1 MDESPVLAVEPDDG
15 EAREAAFQAFIW
27 DNLRRNY
34 IGNFVHGMLGMTGF
48 RLINAPTFMPAYLH
62 LISGSNTIVGL
73 GLALQQ
79 VGGIISP
86 LVAGAKIEHRLKIMP
101 AAIVLGSLGRLAIL
115 GMALSGWFLK
125 DRAQVITLLL
135 FLFLFGVFMGAQR
148 VAFTLLM
155 SKVIPINLRGRL
167 QAWRNAIGGLIAA
180 ILAYV
185 SGKYLIEANVL
196 GNGYSTTF
204 ILAFL
209 LTSAGLWFLQFQIR
223 EPTPPT
229 IREPARMRDRM
240 RDIPGLIAADPAYRW
255 FLVVQMLATS
265 ARIAT
270 PFYIL
275 HVGATMHLDGATLGL
290 LSLAFLGAD
299 TVSNIVWGYLG
310 DRSGFRLVLLA
321 SIAGWIAATVLLM
334 SLHAPAVIFLAFCVL
349 GAAQAGY
356 GMASQTMILE
366 FGHRDD
372 LPMRIGISATAE
384 GVTAT
389 IGPLLGGAV
398 ADLLGYS
405 AVFGASLTLL
415 AGALV
420 TLLMAVGDRGT
431 GVRERGRFDFR
442 FFDLAHCFARPR
454 AYLLH
459 QGAVF

>member
-1 MDESPVLAVEPDDG
+1 MDESTSLAVEPKDSPDASG
-15 EAREAAFQAFIW
+15 DAAAREEAFQTFIW

-79 VGGIISP
+79 VGSIISP
-86 LVAGAKIEHRLKIMP
+86 LVAGAKMEHRLKIMP

-125 DRAQVITLLL
+125 DRAQVVTLLL

-155 SKVIPINLRGRL
+155 SKVIPIGLRGRL

-180 ILAYV
+180 VLAYV
-185 SGKYLIEANVL
+185 SGKYLIETNVL

-223 EPTPPT
+223 EPIPPT
-229 IREPARMRDRM
+229 IREPVRMRDRM

-299 TVSNIVWGYLG
+299 TVSNIAWGYLG
-310 DRSGFRLVLLA
+310 DRSGFHVVLLLA
-321 SIAGWIAATVLLM
+321 IAGWIAATIALM
-334 SLHAPAVIFLAFCVL
+334 TLSTPPAVFLAFCGL
-349 GAAQAGY
+349 GAASAGY

-389 IGPLLGGAV
+389 IGPLVGGAI

-405 AVFGASLTLL
+405 VVFGASLGLL
-415 AGALV
+415 AAALL
-420 TLLMAVGDRGT
+420 TLVVAVRD
-431 GVRERGRFDFR
+431 
-442 FFDLAHCFARPR
+442 PR
-454 AYLLH
+454 RKRA
-459 QGAVF
+459 

>member
-1 MDESPVLAVEPDDG
+1 MTRDTEEPAGATDATEDHA
-15 EAREAAFQAFIW
+15 AREAAYETFVW

-48 RLINAPTFMPAYLH
+48 RLVNAPTFLPAYLH

-79 VGGIISP
+79 MGSIVSP
-86 LVAGAKIEHRLKIMP
+86 IVAGAKIEHLRRIMP
-101 AAIVLGSLGRLAIL
+101 TAVVLGSLGRLAIL
-115 GMALSGWFLK
+115 GMALAGWFLK
-125 DRAQVITLLL
+125 DRALVVTLLM
-135 FLFLFGVFMGAQR
+135 FVFLFGVFMGAQR
-148 VAFTLLM
+148 VAFSLLM
-155 SKVIPINLRGRL
+155 SKVIPISLRGRL

-185 SGKYLIEANVL
+185 SGKYLIGENVL

-204 ILAFL
+204 VLAFI
-209 LTSAGLWFLQFQIR
+209 LTSAGLWFLQFLIR
-223 EPTPPT
+223 EPEPPT
-229 IREPARMRDRM
+229 IREPVRLRDRM
-240 RDIPGLIAADPAYRW
+240 RDVPGLIAADPTYRW
-255 FLVVQMLATS
+255 FLIVQMLATA

-275 HVGATMHLDGATLGL
+275 HVATTMHLDGATLGL

-299 TVSNIVWGYLG
+299 TVSNILWGYLG
-310 DRSGFRLVLLA
+310 DRSGFRLVLLL
-321 SIAGWIAATVLLM
+321 SIVGWIAATLLLM
-334 SLHAPAVIFLAFCVL
+334 TLDAPLAIFLAFFGL

-389 IGPLLGGAV
+389 LGPLLGGTM
-398 ADLLGYS
+398 ADLLGYN
-405 AVFGASLTLL
+405 AVFGASLALL
-415 AGALV
+415 AGALI
-420 TLLMAVGDRGT
+420 TLMLAVRD
-431 GVRERGRFDFR
+431 
-442 FFDLAHCFARPR
+442 PR
-454 AYLLH
+454 H
-459 QGAVF
+459 QRA

>member
-1 MDESPVLAVEPDDG
+1 MDESASLAVEPEDSTVASG
-15 EAREAAFQAFIW
+15 EAAAREEAFQTFIW

-86 LVAGAKIEHRLKIMP
+86 LVAGAKMEHRLKIMP

-115 GMALSGWFLK
+115 GMALAGWFLN
-125 DRAQVITLLL
+125 DRAQVVTLLL

-180 ILAYV
+180 VLAYV
-185 SGKYLIEANVL
+185 SGRYLIETNVL

-223 EPTPPT
+223 EPVPPT
-229 IREPARMRDRM
+229 IREHVPMRDRM

-310 DRSGFRLVLLA
+310 DRSGFHVVLLLA
-321 SIAGWIAATVLLM
+321 IAGWIAATIALM
-334 SLHAPAVIFLAFCVL
+334 TLNAPAAIFLAFCGL
-349 GAAQAGY
+349 GAASAGY

-389 IGPLLGGAV
+389 LGPLIGGTV
-398 ADLLGYS
+398 ADLLGYNV
-405 AVFGASLTLL
+405 VFGASLGLL
-415 AGALV
+415 AAALL
-420 TLLMAVGDRGT
+420 TLVVAVRD
-431 GVRERGRFDFR
+431 
-442 FFDLAHCFARPR
+442 PR
-454 AYLLH
+454 RKRA
-459 QGAVF
+459 

>member
-1 MDESPVLAVEPDDG
+1 MDESASLAVEPKDSPDASG
-15 EAREAAFQAFIW
+15 DAAAREEAFQTFIW

-79 VGGIISP
+79 VGSIISP
-86 LVAGAKIEHRLKIMP
+86 LVAGAKMEHRLKIMP

-125 DRAQVITLLL
+125 DRAQVVTLLL

-155 SKVIPINLRGRL
+155 SKVIPIGLRGRL

-180 ILAYV
+180 VLAYV
-185 SGKYLIEANVL
+185 SGKYLIETNVL

-223 EPTPPT
+223 EPIPPT
-229 IREPARMRDRM
+229 IREPVRMRDRM

-310 DRSGFRLVLLA
+310 DRSGFHVVLLLA
-321 SIAGWIAATVLLM
+321 IAGWIAATIALM
-334 SLHAPAVIFLAFCVL
+334 TLSTPAAVFLAFCGL
-349 GAAQAGY
+349 GAASAGY

-389 IGPLLGGAV
+389 IGPLVGGAI

-405 AVFGASLTLL
+405 VVFGASLGLL
-415 AGALV
+415 AAALL
-420 TLLMAVGDRGT
+420 TLVVAVRD
-431 GVRERGRFDFR
+431 
-442 FFDLAHCFARPR
+442 PR
-454 AYLLH
+454 RKR
-459 QGAVF
+459 V

>member
-1 MDESPVLAVEPDDG
+1 MDESASLAVEPEDSPDASG
-15 EAREAAFQAFIW
+15 DAAAREEAFQTFIW

-79 VGGIISP
+79 IGGIISP
-86 LVAGAKIEHRLKIMP
+86 LVAGAKMEHRLKIMP

-125 DRAQVITLLL
+125 DRAQVVTLLL

-155 SKVIPINLRGRL
+155 SKVIPIGLRGRL

-180 ILAYV
+180 VLAYV
-185 SGKYLIEANVL
+185 SGKYLIETNVL

-223 EPTPPT
+223 EPIPPT
-229 IREPARMRDRM
+229 IREPVRMRDRM

-310 DRSGFRLVLLA
+310 DRSGFHVVLLLA
-321 SIAGWIAATVLLM
+321 IAGWIAATIALM
-334 SLHAPAVIFLAFCVL
+334 TLSTPAAVFLAFCGL
-349 GAAQAGY
+349 GAAAAGY

-389 IGPLLGGAV
+389 IGPLVGGAI

-405 AVFGASLTLL
+405 VVFGASLGLL
-415 AGALV
+415 AAALL
-420 TLLMAVGDRGT
+420 TLVVAVRD
-431 GVRERGRFDFR
+431 
-442 FFDLAHCFARPR
+442 PR
-454 AYLLH
+454 RKRA
-459 QGAVF
+459 

>member
-1 MDESPVLAVEPDDG
+1 LTNETDDVATAALESVAPAAASADAA
-15 EAREAAFQAFIW
+15 AREDAFQTFIW

-79 VGGIISP
+79 VGSIISP
-86 LVAGAKIEHRLKIMP
+86 LVAGAKMEHRLKIMP

-125 DRAQVITLLL
+125 DRALVVTLLM

-180 ILAYV
+180 VLAYV

-204 ILAFL
+204 ILAFV
-209 LTSAGLWFLQFQIR
+209 LTSAGLWFLQYQIR
-223 EPTPPT
+223 EPVPPT

-240 RDIPGLIAADPAYRW
+240 KDIPGLIAADQAYRW

-275 HVGATMHLDGATLGL
+275 HVGDTMHLDGATLGL

-299 TVSNIVWGYLG
+299 TVSNIAWGYLG
-310 DRSGFRLVLLA
+310 DRSGFRIVLLL
-321 SIAGWIAATVLLM
+321 SIIGWIAATVLLM
-334 SLHAPAVIFLAFCVL
+334 TQGAPMAIFFAFFIL

-389 IGPLLGGAV
+389 LGPLIGGTV
-398 ADLLGYS
+398 ADLLGYN
-405 AVFGASLTLL
+405 AVFGASLGLL
-415 AGALV
+415 AAALL
-420 TLLMAVGDRGT
+420 TLVVAVRD
-431 GVRERGRFDFR
+431 
-442 FFDLAHCFARPR
+442 PR
-454 AYLLH
+454 RNRA
-459 QGAVF
+459 

>member
-1 MDESPVLAVEPDDG
+1 MTYETDDPASAALEPEKPAVASKDAA
-15 EAREAAFQAFIW
+15 AREEAFQTFIW

-79 VGGIISP
+79 VGSIISP
-86 LVAGAKIEHRLKIMP
+86 LVAGAKMEHRLKIMP

-115 GMALSGWFLK
+115 GMALAGWFLK
-125 DRAQVITLLL
+125 DRALVVTLLM

-180 ILAYV
+180 VLAYV

-204 ILAFL
+204 ILAFF

-240 RDIPGLIAADPAYRW
+240 RDIPALIAAHPAYRW

-275 HVGATMHLDGATLGL
+275 HVGQTMHLDGATLGL

-310 DRSGFRLVLLA
+310 DRSGFRVVLLLA
-321 SIAGWIAATVLLM
+321 IAGWIASTVLLM
-334 SLHAPAVIFLAFCVL
+334 TLNAPAAIFLAFCIL

-384 GVTAT
+384 GITAT
-389 IGPLLGGAV
+389 LGPLIGGAV

-405 AVFGASLTLL
+405 VVFGASLGLL
-415 AGALV
+415 AAALL
-420 TLLMAVGDRGT
+420 TLIIAVRDPR
-431 GVRERGRFDFR
+431 RER
-442 FFDLAHCFARPR
+442 A
-454 AYLLH
+454 
-459 QGAVF
+459 

>member
-1 MDESPVLAVEPDDG
+1 MSEPLDGDVQPVSTPDDLPT
-15 EAREAAFQAFIW
+15 REAAFHAFV
-27 DNLRRNY
+27 DANLKRNY

-79 VGGIISP
+79 VGGIVSP
-86 LVAGAKIEHRLKIMP
+86 LVAGAKMEHRPKIMP
-101 AAIVLGSLGRLAIL
+101 SAVVLGSLGRMAIL
-115 GMALSGWFLK
+115 GMALAGWFLSGN
-125 DRAQVITLLL
+125 AQVATLLL

-155 SKVIPINLRGRL
+155 SKVIPLRLRGRL
-167 QAWRNAIGGLIAA
+167 QAWRNAVGGLIAA
-180 ILAYV
+180 VLAYV
-185 SGKYLIEANVL
+185 SGKYLIETNVL

-204 ILAFL
+204 VLAFL
-209 LTSAGLWFLQFQIR
+209 LTSAGLWFLQQQIR
-223 EPTPPT
+223 EPAPPT

-240 RDIPGLIAADPAYRW
+240 KDIPGLIAADPAYRW

-275 HVGATMHLDGATLGL
+275 HVGVTMHLDGATLGL

-310 DRSGFRLVLLA
+310 DRSGFRVVLLL
-321 SIAGWIAATVLLM
+321 SIAGWIAATVALM
-334 SLHAPAVIFLAFCVL
+334 TLATPVAVFFSFFGL

-356 GMASQTMILE
+356 MMASQTMILE

-389 IGPLLGGAV
+389 LGPLIGGAV
-398 ADLLGYS
+398 ADLMGYGV
-405 AVFGASLTLL
+405 VFGASLGLL
-415 AGALV
+415 GAALLLLV
-420 TLLMAVGDRGT
+420 VAVHDPRK
-431 GVRERGRFDFR
+431 
-442 FFDLAHCFARPR
+442 ARP
-454 AYLLH
+454 
-459 QGAVF
+459 

>member
-1 MDESPVLAVEPDDG
+1 LTNETDDVATAALEPVVPAAASGDAA
-15 EAREAAFQAFIW
+15 AREDAFQTFIW

-62 LISGSNTIVGL
+62 LISGSNTVVGL

-79 VGGIISP
+79 VGSIISP
-86 LVAGAKIEHRLKIMP
+86 LVAGAKMEHRLKIMP

-125 DRAQVITLLL
+125 DQALVVTLLM

-180 ILAYV
+180 VLAYV

-204 ILAFL
+204 ILAFF
-209 LTSAGLWFLQFQIR
+209 LTSAGLWFLQYQIR
-223 EPTPPT
+223 EPVPPT

-270 PFYIL
+270 PFFIL

-290 LSLAFLGAD
+290 LSLAYLGAD
-299 TVSNIVWGYLG
+299 TVSNIAWGYLG
-310 DRSGFRLVLLA
+310 DRSGFRVVLLLA
-321 SIAGWIAATVLLM
+321 IGIWIAATVALM
-334 SLHAPAVIFLAFCVL
+334 TLSAPVAIFLAFFGL

-356 GMASQTMILE
+356 MMASNTMILE

-389 IGPLLGGAV
+389 LGPLIGGTV
-398 ADLLGYS
+398 ADLLGYNV
-405 AVFGASLTLL
+405 VFGASLGLL
-415 AGALV
+415 AAALL
-420 TLLMAVGDRGT
+420 TLVVAVRD
-431 GVRERGRFDFR
+431 
-442 FFDLAHCFARPR
+442 PR
-454 AYLLH
+454 RMRA
-459 QGAVF
+459 

>member
-1 MDESPVLAVEPDDG
+1 MTYETDDPASAALEPETPAVASKDAA
-15 EAREAAFQAFIW
+15 AREDAFQTFIW

-79 VGGIISP
+79 VGSIVSP
-86 LVAGAKIEHRLKIMP
+86 LVAGAKMEHRLKIMP

-125 DRAQVITLLL
+125 DRAQVVTLLM

-180 ILAYV
+180 VLAYV

-204 ILAFL
+204 ILAFF
-209 LTSAGLWFLQFQIR
+209 LTSAGLWFLQHQIR
-223 EPTPPT
+223 EPVPPT

-270 PFYIL
+270 PFFIL

-290 LSLAFLGAD
+290 LSLAYLGAD
-299 TVSNIVWGYLG
+299 TVSNIAWGYLG
-310 DRSGFRLVLLA
+310 DRSGFRIVLLLA
-321 SIAGWIAATVLLM
+321 IIGWIAATVLLM
-334 SLHAPAVIFLAFCVL
+334 TQGAPMAMFLAFFVL

-389 IGPLLGGAV
+389 LGPLIGGTV
-398 ADLLGYS
+398 ADLLGYNV
-405 AVFGASLTLL
+405 VFGASLGLL
-415 AGALV
+415 AAALL
-420 TLLMAVGDRGT
+420 TLVVA
-431 GVRERGRFDFR
+431 VRE
-442 FFDLAHCFARPR
+442 PR
-454 AYLLH
+454 RKRA
-459 QGAVF
+459 

>member
-1 MDESPVLAVEPDDG
+1 MDESASLAVEPEDSPDASG
-15 EAREAAFQAFIW
+15 DAAAREEAFQTFIW

-79 VGGIISP
+79 VGSIISP
-86 LVAGAKIEHRLKIMP
+86 LVAGAKMEHRLKIMP

-125 DRAQVITLLL
+125 DRAQVVTLLL

-155 SKVIPINLRGRL
+155 SKVIPIGLRGRL

-180 ILAYV
+180 VLAYV
-185 SGKYLIEANVL
+185 SGKYLIETNVL

-223 EPTPPT
+223 EPIPPT
-229 IREPARMRDRM
+229 IREPVQMRDRM

-310 DRSGFRLVLLA
+310 DRSGFHVVLLLA
-321 SIAGWIAATVLLM
+321 IAGWIAATVALM
-334 SLHAPAVIFLAFCVL
+334 TLDAPAAVFLAFCGL
-349 GAAQAGY
+349 GAASAGY

-389 IGPLLGGAV
+389 IGPLVGGTI

-405 AVFGASLTLL
+405 VVFGASLGLL
-415 AGALV
+415 AAALL
-420 TLLMAVGDRGT
+420 TLVVAVRD
-431 GVRERGRFDFR
+431 
-442 FFDLAHCFARPR
+442 PR
-454 AYLLH
+454 RKR
-459 QGAVF
+459 V

>member
-1 MDESPVLAVEPDDG
+1 MTNETDDPVAAALEPEVPTAVSEDMAVG
-15 EAREAAFQAFIW
+15 EAAFQTFIW

-79 VGGIISP
+79 VGSIISP
-86 LVAGAKIEHRLKIMP
+86 LVAGAKMEHRLKIMP

-125 DRAQVITLLL
+125 DRAQVVTLLM

-155 SKVIPINLRGRL
+155 SKVIPVSLRGRL

-180 ILAYV
+180 VLAYV

-204 ILAFL
+204 ILAFF
-209 LTSAGLWFLQFQIR
+209 LTSAGLWFLQYQIR
-223 EPTPPT
+223 EPVPPT

-270 PFYIL
+270 PFFIL

-290 LSLAFLGAD
+290 LSLAYLGAD
-299 TVSNIVWGYLG
+299 TVSNIAWGYLG
-310 DRSGFRLVLLA
+310 DRSGFRIVLLLA
-321 SIAGWIAATVLLM
+321 ITGWIAATVVLM
-334 SLHAPAVIFLAFCVL
+334 TLSAPVAIFLAFFGL

-356 GMASQTMILE
+356 MMASNTMILE

-389 IGPLLGGAV
+389 LGPLIGGTV
-398 ADLLGYS
+398 ADLLGYNV
-405 AVFGASLTLL
+405 VFGASLGLL
-415 AGALV
+415 AAALL
-420 TLLMAVGDRGT
+420 TLVVA
-431 GVRERGRFDFR
+431 VRE
-442 FFDLAHCFARPR
+442 PR
-454 AYLLH
+454 RKR
-459 QGAVF
+459 V

>member
-1 MDESPVLAVEPDDG
+1 MDESASLAVEPEDSPDASG
-15 EAREAAFQAFIW
+15 DAAAREEAFQTFIW

-79 VGGIISP
+79 IGGIISP
-86 LVAGAKIEHRLKIMP
+86 LVAGAKMEHRLKIMP

-125 DRAQVITLLL
+125 DRAQVVTLLL

-155 SKVIPINLRGRL
+155 SKVIPIGLRGRL

-180 ILAYV
+180 VLAYV
-185 SGKYLIEANVL
+185 SGKYLIETNVL

-223 EPTPPT
+223 EPIPPT
-229 IREPARMRDRM
+229 IREPVRMRDRM

-299 TVSNIVWGYLG
+299 TVSNIAWGYLG
-310 DRSGFRLVLLA
+310 DRSGFHVVLLLA
-321 SIAGWIAATVLLM
+321 IAGWIAATIALM
-334 SLHAPAVIFLAFCVL
+334 TLSTPAAVFLAFCGL
-349 GAAQAGY
+349 GAAAAGY

-389 IGPLLGGAV
+389 IGPLVGGAI

-405 AVFGASLTLL
+405 VVFGASLGLL
-415 AGALV
+415 AAALL
-420 TLLMAVGDRGT
+420 TLVVAVRD
-431 GVRERGRFDFR
+431 
-442 FFDLAHCFARPR
+442 PR
-454 AYLLH
+454 RKRA
-459 QGAVF
+459 